1 MNINIGTGTIF
12 TLWFVI
18 LVEANNNEND
28 LAVIEQLENFD
39 SLMVSYAVTVMK
51 NNYHWYEEHFLF
63 VIRTMTISCSIA

>member
-39 SLMVSYAVTVMK
+39 SLMVSYFST
-51 NNYHWYEEHFLF
+51 L
-63 VIRTMTISCSIA
+63 